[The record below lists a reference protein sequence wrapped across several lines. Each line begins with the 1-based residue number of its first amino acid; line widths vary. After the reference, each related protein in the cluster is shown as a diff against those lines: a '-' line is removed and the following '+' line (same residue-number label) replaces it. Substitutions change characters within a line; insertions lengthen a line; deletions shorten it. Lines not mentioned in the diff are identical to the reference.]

1 MRGEEE
7 KETGPAEKKMALLK
21 KKNGS
26 AKIALKC
33 NDLVFTVQFLLT
45 VVSFCCQD
53 KGLCI
58 KVFIFV
64 PANVT

>member
-26 AKIALKC
+26 AEKKMAENERTASEIS
-33 NDLVFTVQFLLT
+33 DM
-45 VVSFCCQD
+45 
-53 KGLCI
+53 
-58 KVFIFV
+58 
-64 PANVT
+64 